1 MDKKFDSEDCNHIAS
16 LVAGLCHLLKNSGES
31 EILNLWILCLE
42 IRGLM

>member
-31 EILNLWILCLE
+31 EISNSLDIVV
-42 IRGLM
+42 RDSRD